1 MIGSNLTCSSYH
13 STTKEAVEFSFNVE
27 EWSRLRDFTNSYLSL
42 KNTINSYTSQL
53 DNVLSEESTYRE
65 YASRIQNLNVNVS
78 LLHKRTA
85 LLRDSIQTLNF
96 KINSINKEKS
106 DEEQEKMFL
115 TSKIEN
121 FVNIEEN
128 LIIDRRQLKRLQNE
142 IIFRRRFLLRE
153 LNQIFFPK
161 GRESRPALK
170 KNCFCLKFDLIR
182 RLHLPNVAACFGHN
196 ASELCAA
203 TSFVVHLLNCISFIL
218 SHPLKHFIFF
228 NGSRS
233 SLQTRFKLESFDLFT
248 STSTK
253 IINNRDNFD
262 FALYLLCEIIVQLR
276 SDCYIRTSELDR
288 PIYLLNE
295 LIASFIGIHSLS
307 NPDFIFSPS
316 KRPSSSLSPSLCV
329 SINKECVSP
338 VENKTDQ
345 SLQYLANYLFPL
357 IALP

>member
-1 MIGSNLTCSSYH
+1 MIELNFNLN
-13 STTKEAVEFSFNVE
+13 TKEALECSFNFK
-27 EWSRLRDFTNSYLSL
+27 EWSRLRNVTCSYLTL
-42 KNTINSYTSQL
+42 KNKINLYTNQL
-53 DNVLSEESTYRE
+53 EQVLSEASTYRD
-65 YASRIQNLNVNVS
+65 YF
-78 LLHKRTA
+78 
-85 LLRDSIQTLNF
+85 LLRNSIQTLNF
-96 KINSINKEKS
+96 KINSIDKEKA
-106 DEEQEKMFL
+106 DEDEQKLFF

-128 LIIDRRQLKRLQNE
+128 LIIGRKHILRLRNQ

-153 LNQIFFPK
+153 LSQIFFPK

-203 TSFVVHLLNCISFIL
+203 TSFVVHLLNCTSFIL
-218 SHPLKHFIFF
+218 SHPLKHFLFF

-233 SLQTRFKLESFDLFT
+233 YLQSRNKLESFDLFT

-253 IINNRDNFD
+253 IITNRDHFD

-276 SDCYIRTSELDR
+276 SDCLIRTSELDR
-288 PIYLLNE
+288 PIYLINE
-295 LIASFIGIHSLS
+295 LINSFIGVHSFS

-316 KRPSSSLSPSLCV
+316 KRPSSSILSPSLCV
-329 SINKECVSP
+329 AINKECVSP

-357 IALP
+357 IALS